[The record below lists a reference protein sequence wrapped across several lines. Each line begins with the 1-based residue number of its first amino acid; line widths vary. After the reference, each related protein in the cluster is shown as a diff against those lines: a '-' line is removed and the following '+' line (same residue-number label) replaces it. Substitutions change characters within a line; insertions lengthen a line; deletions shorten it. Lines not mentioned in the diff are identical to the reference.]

1 MEGVKII
8 TWGQVFTAAEEIVKK
23 ILDDNLYLKIT
34 DLYGIPRGGIFPAL
48 YICSKLN
55 HASKSNTY
63 YLVERPH
70 AANYFIDDII
80 DSGKTKKDFQNR
92 FANTPFYALFSR
104 QKNEPWYSFPWERM
118 QKEEGPEDNIKRI
131 LEYLGEDINREGL
144 QETPQRVVRSWDRI
158 YGGYKID
165 PKSVLK
171 VFTDVTCD
179 EMIVLR
185 DCEFFSTCEHHL
197 LPFFGK
203 AHIGYIPDGKVVG
216 ISKLARLLEA
226 FARRAQIQERI
237 GEQITNTLMDV
248 LKPKGCG
255 VVLEAQ
261 HFCMTSRGVEK
272 QNSVMVTSS
281 LKDSFLEQDVKS
293 EFLRMIGK

>member
-1 MEGVKII
+1 MAEVKTI
-8 TWGQVFTAAEEIVKK
+8 TWDMVHTAVDLVAKK
-23 ILDDNLYLKIT
+23 ILEDNTPSSPK
-34 DLYGIPRGGIFPAL
+34 DLYGIPRGGIIPAVL
-48 YICSKLN
+48 ICSKLN
-55 HASKSNTY
+55 HSTY
-63 YLVERPH
+63 PFCYNLVERPH

-80 DSGKTKKDFQNR
+80 DSGKTKRGIQDR
-92 FANTPFYALFSR
+92 FPCTPFFTLFSK

-118 QKEEGPEDNIKRI
+118 QKEEGPEDNIQRI
-131 LEYLGEDINREGL
+131 LEYIGEDPSREGL
-144 QETPQRVVRSWDRI
+144 RETPERVLRSWAKI
-158 YGGYKID
+158 YGGYKTNLKTI
-165 PKSVLK
+165 LK
-171 VFTDVTCD
+171 VFKDESCD

-237 GEQITNTLMDV
+237 GEQITNTLMEE

-281 LKDSFLEQDVKS
+281 LKGSFLQAEVKG